1 MTKKRIGVGLV
12 VVLIFIMVW
21 SSMSEP
27 GINDLDTQFKEEF
40 FVRNENNTG
49 PVQRRYLVTVSDTI
63 WNDLERFG
71 NLMPY
76 TKLGSTEVF
85 FFRAGSNHPTKLNLK
100 GEPFPK
106 KYESALLA
114 VYLKNTMGKV
124 SLKKY

>member
-12 VVLIFIMVW
+12 VMLIFIMVW
-21 SSMSEP
+21 SSISEP
-27 GINDLDTQFKEEF
+27 GKNDLDTQFQEEF

-85 FFRAGSNHPTKLNLK
+85 FFRTGSNHPTKLNLK